1 MLNVLMEVYLTYVFY
16 TALNSSIQSFSI
28 PIFEYST
35 TNAMCSLS
43 RIQLEMRPTKLTRR
57 GFVGGIGLLAGT
69 AATGTVVA
77 RRRRKGQND
86 DSSGSLE
93 TLSDAERAGIR
104 YMREEEKLARD
115 VYLTFY
121 EKWGLTIFDGIAN
134 SEQRHTDAIKNLIDK
149 YGLGDPYRDAIGSFT
164 NDELQS
170 LYDSLVARG
179 LESPTEALMVGG
191 LIEETDII
199 DIQEFID
206 QTDND
211 DIITVYSNL
220 MESSKNHLS
229 AFVDVLAKRGIDYE
243 PQVLSQETYERII
256 A

>member
-1 MLNVLMEVYLTYVFY
+1 MYDV
-16 TALNSSIQSFSI
+16 
-28 PIFEYST
+28 ST
-35 TNAMCSLS
+35 V
-43 RIQLEMRPTKLTRR
+43 QLEMRPTKLTRR

-69 AATGTVVA
+69 AATGTAVA
-77 RRRRKGQND
+77 RRRRKGQSGG
-86 DSSGSLE
+86 SSGSLE
-93 TLSDAERAGIR
+93 SLSDAERAGIR

-121 EKWGLTIFDGIAN
+121 EEWGLTIFDRIAN
-134 SEQRHTDAIKNLIDK
+134 SEQRHTDVIKNLIDK
-149 YGLGDPYRDAIGSFT
+149 YGLDDPYRDAIGSFT

-179 LESPTEALMVGG
+179 RESPTEALIVGG
-191 LIEETDII
+191 LIEETDIV

-220 MESSKNHLS
+220 IESSENHLS

-243 PQVLSQETYERII
+243 PQVLSQETYDRIV